1 MQVPR
6 ARGQETPSLT
16 DGGASV
22 PENASA
28 RRRTRQVAK
37 VLVSVALTTALF
49 TIALPKLSGVAWR
62 DVYDVLTILTWR
74 QVAQLTVI
82 WFGGLYAY
90 SFVLTAGLPGLSRR
104 RALTL
109 NLTGSAVS
117 NVVPLGGA
125 VGMGVN
131 YAMTRSW
138 GFTNQSFT
146 LYTLLTNLWNLMIR
160 LSLPAIAL
168 GMLVL
173 AGGVTSPRLVT
184 TSLFALV
191 MLAVILLTVAAF
203 LFSELCARAIG
214 RVAGLVVRG
223 ALRLAGSRRRPD
235 VQRHVIELRHQSIGI
250 IKRAWPQMSAGM
262 LAYSALQ
269 ALLLYT
275 ALHALGSTLPV
286 TPIFAGYA
294 LERVLAFVV
303 VTPGGAGVVEVGM
316 TALLVGLGGDPVITV
331 AGVLL
336 YRLFVFGLE
345 IPVGGVGL
353 FAWLWRQRKLRRQ
366 ASPLVAS
373 HA

>member
-1 MQVPR
+1 MQTPR
-6 ARGQETPSLT
+6 ARSLEAPPSS
-16 DGGASV
+16 DDDPVGV
-22 PENASA
+22 PEAPSM
-28 RRRTRQVAK
+28 RRRARLAAKIVGSVGLTVAI
-37 VLVSVALTTALF
+37 F
-49 TIALPKLSGVAWR
+49 TIALPRLSGVAWR
-62 DVYDVLTILTWR
+62 DVYQVLTILTWR
-74 QVAQLTVI
+74 QIALLTVI

-104 RALTL
+104 RAMTL

-168 GMLVL
+168 GVLVL
-173 AGGVTSPRLVT
+173 AGGVTSPRLIT

-191 MLAVILLTVAAF
+191 MLAIILLTVAAF

-214 RVAGLVVRG
+214 GFGRLVVHG
-223 ALRLAGSRRRPD
+223 ALRSVGSGRRPD
-235 VQRHVIELRHQSIGI
+235 VKRHVVDLRHQSIGV

-269 ALLLYT
+269 ALLLYMS
-275 ALHALGSTLPV
+275 LHALGSTL
-286 TPIFAGYA
+286 TIAPIFAGYA

-353 FAWLWRQRKLRRQ
+353 FAWLWRQRRLRR
-366 ASPLVAS
+366 ASQFAAAPA
-373 HA
+373 

>member
-1 MQVPR
+1 M
-6 ARGQETPSLT
+6 
-16 DGGASV
+16 
-22 PENASA
+22 
-28 RRRTRQVAK
+28 RRRWRLAAK
-37 VLVSVALTTALF
+37 VVGSVGLTAAIFTLV
-49 TIALPKLSGVAWR
+49 LPKLSGVAWR
-62 DVYDVLTILTWR
+62 DVYHVLTILTWR
-74 QVAQLTVI
+74 QIVLLTVI

-146 LYTLLTNLWNLMIR
+146 LYTLLTNLWNLLIR

-168 GMLVL
+168 GMLLL
-173 AGGVTSPRLVT
+173 AGGVTSPRLIT
-184 TSLFALV
+184 TSLFALI

-203 LFSELCARAIG
+203 LFSEVCARAIG
-214 RVAGLVVRG
+214 GFARFVVHG
-223 ALRLAGSRRRPD
+223 VLRIAGSARRPD
-235 VQRHVIELRHQSIGI
+235 VKRNVVDLRHQSIGV
-250 IKRAWPQMSAGM
+250 IKRAWVQMSAGM

-269 ALLLYT
+269 ALLLYMS
-275 ALHALGSTLPV
+275 LHALGSTL
-286 TPIFAGYA
+286 TIAPIFAGYA

-353 FAWLWRQRKLRRQ
+353 FAWLWRQRQLRRA
-366 ASPLVAS
+366 ASRFAAAPA
-373 HA
+373 

>member
-1 MQVPR
+1 MGNAR
-6 ARGQETPSLT
+6 A
-16 DGGASV
+16 
-22 PENASA
+22 
-28 RRRTRQVAK
+28 
-37 VLVSVALTTALF
+37 TALATPAATPLERSRAATLWSRRKILRLF
-49 TIALPKLSGVAWR
+49 AKLGISVGLTIALFAFALPKLSGVGWH
-62 DVYDVLTILTWR
+62 DVYGVVTILSWR
-74 QVAQLTVI
+74 QIGLLTVI

-125 VGMGVN
+125 VGVGVN

-146 LYTLLTNLWNLMIR
+146 LYTLLTNLWNIMVR
-160 LSLPAIAL
+160 LSLPAVAL
-168 GMLVL
+168 GTLLM

-184 TSLFALV
+184 TSLVALTTLALV
-191 MLAVILLTVAAF
+191 IVLMAAF
-203 LFSELCARAIG
+203 MCSEFCAKVIG
-214 RVAGLVVRG
+214 RVAGVALVMM
-223 ALRLAGSRRRPD
+223 LRSVHSKRRPD
-235 VQRHVIELRHQSIGI
+235 LVHHVVELRKQSISI

-262 LAYSALQ
+262 IVYSALQ

-275 ALHALGSTLPV
+275 ALHMLGSTL
-286 TPIFAGYA
+286 TASQIFAGYA
-294 LERVLAFVV
+294 LERVLTLVI

-353 FAWLWRQRKLRRQ
+353 FAWLWRQRQQRRNVP
-366 ASPLVAS
+366 ATA
-373 HA
+373 

>member
-16 DGGASV
+16 DGVPGV
-22 PENASA
+22 PEKGPA
-28 RRRTRQVAK
+28 RRRARQVAK
-37 VLVSVALTTALF
+37 VLASVALTTGLF
-49 TIALPKLSGVAWR
+49 TVALPKLSGVAWR

-214 RVAGLVVRG
+214 RIAGLVVRG
-223 ALRLAGSRRRPD
+223 ALRLAGSGRRPD

-275 ALHALGSTLPV
+275 ALHALGSTLTV